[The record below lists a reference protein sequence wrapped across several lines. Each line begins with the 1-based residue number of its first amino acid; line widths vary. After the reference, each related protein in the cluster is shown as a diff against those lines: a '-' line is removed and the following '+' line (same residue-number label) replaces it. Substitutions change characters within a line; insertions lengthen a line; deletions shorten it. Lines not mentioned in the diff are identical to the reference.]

1 MRVNVVNGF
10 SEHPEGGNPAGV
22 VYLNEELCLKETE
35 PASGLRR
42 GKAGASD

>member
-22 VYLNEELCLKETE
+22 VYLNEELCLKEQNRHQDCDVE
-35 PASGLRR
+35 KPEH
-42 GKAGASD
+42 